1 MLVLPTQQD
10 LEFLRRQQRRNRVV
24 KGIAVGL
31 ILALS
36 SLCLW
41 VIFDCNREDELR
53 AIRGQVYGD
62 RAAVERVLDNR

>member
-1 MLVLPTQQD
+1 MLVLPTQQEI
-10 LEFLRRQQRRNRVV
+10 EFLRRQQRRNRLV

-36 SLCLW
+36 SFCLG
-41 VIFDCNREDELR
+41 VIFDCHREDELR

-62 RAAVERVLDNR
+62 RAAVEKILNGR

>member
-1 MLVLPTQQD
+1 MLVLPTQQE
-10 LEFLRRQQRRNRVV
+10 LEFLRRQQRRNRLV

-36 SLCLW
+36 SFCLW
-41 VIFDCNREDELR
+41 VVLDCHREDELR

-62 RAAVERVLDNR
+62 RAAVERALNRR